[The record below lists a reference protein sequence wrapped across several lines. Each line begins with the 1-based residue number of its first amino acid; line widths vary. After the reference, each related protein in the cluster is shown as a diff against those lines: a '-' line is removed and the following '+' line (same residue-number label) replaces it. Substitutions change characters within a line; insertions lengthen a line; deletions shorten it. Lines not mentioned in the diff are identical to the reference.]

1 MVIPIAQQFHLVSAA
16 EVCLLCLSLLFIKEK
31 GRKMVSWNP
40 SLGSMQ
46 FDLILSEEGED
57 RGSAS
62 RANVGH
68 EM

>member
-1 MVIPIAQQFHLVSAA
+1 
-16 EVCLLCLSLLFIKEK
+16 
-31 GRKMVSWNP
+31 MVSWNP

-62 RANVGH
+62 HANVGH
-68 EM
+68 EMYSQLTVVSTHCQEVILLSITLWGLESL